1 MSALIE
7 KYKKEHSEILA
18 ILNEVKKLGI
28 HSQEGRSKLISAK
41 RIRYICNGTGVSYHG
56 CT

>member
-7 KYKKEHSEILA
+7 KFKKEHSEILA